1 MNNEQLWTVFLN
13 YIKTELDNSL
23 SFDTWFANTK
33 LISIENGI
41 TTILVPTVVHIRYLN
56 SVYMTLM
63 ESCFNRVFNTNTS
76 FNFIVEENR
85 DDDFNDINNNI
96 NLISSSENVRN
107 HKNANLNPKY
117 TFNSFIVG
125 DSNKIASSVA
135 VAVAEQPGKQFN
147 PLFIYGKSGLGKTH
161 LMQAIGNY
169 VLENSMDNV
178 LYVNSNTF
186 LEEFVDSIKEQG
198 NTFKEKYRNVDVLII
213 DDIQFLAKAD
223 KTQEEFFH
231 TFNILHQNNKQ
242 IVISSDR
249 SPDDLKTLE
258 ERLRTRFNWGIS
270 VNINPPELELRKQI
284 LKRKLIEL
292 EVDTIINDEIVDY
305 IANRATNDVREL
317 EGTLKNL
324 LANAAILGNGISI
337 DLEFAINCLKNT
349 NTVVK
354 SKKRN
359 VDNIISV
366 VANTF
371 GVSSDEIKSKSRKK
385 EIIFPRQ
392 VAMYLSR
399 EMTELSFQKIGLYFG
414 NKNHSTVMSS
424 CEKISDLIKSDE
436 HLSSTIYSIKEKI

>member
-13 YIKTELDNSL
+13 YIKTELNNSL

-96 NLISSSENVRN
+96 DLINSSENVRN

-324 LANAAILGNGISI
+324 LANAAILGNGTSI

>member
-1 MNNEQLWTVFLN
+1 MNNEQLWSVFLSN
-13 YIKTELDNSL
+13 IKEELDNPL
-23 SFDTWFANTK
+23 SFNTWFAETK
-33 LISIENGI
+33 LISIENGV

-56 SVYMTLM
+56 SVYMHLM
-63 ESCFNRVFNTNTS
+63 ESCFNKVFNTNTS
-76 FNFIVEENR
+76 FNFIVKEKR
-85 DDDFNDINNNI
+85 DSDFNVFNNI
-96 NLISSSENVRN
+96 DLVNDTTSNIRN
-107 HKNANLNPKY
+107 HKAANLNPKY
-117 TFNSFIVG
+117 TFDSFIVG
-125 DSNKIASSVA
+125 ESNKIASSVA

-169 VLENSMDNV
+169 VLTNSMENV

-186 LEEFVDSIKEQG
+186 LEEFIDSIKET
-198 NTFKEKYRNVDVLII
+198 NNSFKEKYRNVDVLII
-213 DDIQFLAKAD
+213 DDIQFLANAD

-242 IVISSDR
+242 IIISSDR

-284 LKRKLIEL
+284 LNRKLSEL
-292 EVDTIINDEIVDY
+292 DVDTIISDDVVDY
-305 IANRATNDVREL
+305 IASRATHDVREL

-324 LANAAILGNGISI
+324 LANATIMGDGTAI
-337 DLEFAINCLKNT
+337 DLDFAINCLKNSS
-349 NTVVK
+349 TVVK

-359 VDNIISV
+359 VDNIINA
-366 VANTF
+366 VAKTF
-371 GVSSDEIKSKSRKK
+371 GVSSDEIISDSRKR
-385 EIIFPRQ
+385 EIIVPRQ
-392 VAMYLSR
+392 IAMYLSR

-424 CEKISDLIKSDE
+424 CKKISDLIKTDE
-436 HLSSTIYSIKEKI
+436 HLSSTIVNIKEKI

>member
-1 MNNEQLWTVFLN
+1 MDNEQLWSVFLSN
-13 YIKTELDNSL
+13 IKNELNNSH
-23 SFDTWFANTK
+23 SFDIWFLDTK

-41 TTILVPTVVHIRYLN
+41 TTVLVPTAVHIRYLN
-56 SVYMTLM
+56 TVYIQLM
-63 ESCFNRVFNTNTS
+63 ENAFNKVFNTNTS
-76 FNFIVEENR
+76 FYFISEESH
-85 DDDFNDINNNI
+85 DDDFNVINDIDLTDNT
-96 NLISSSENVRN
+96 ENVRN
-107 HKNANLNPKY
+107 HRAANLNPKY
-117 TFNSFIVG
+117 TFDTFIVG
-125 DSNKIASSVA
+125 ESNKVASSVA
-135 VAVAEQPGKQFN
+135 AAVAEQPGKQFN

-169 VLENSMDNV
+169 VLKNSMENV

-186 LEEFVDSIKEQG
+186 LEEFVDSIKESG
-198 NTFKEKYRNVDVLII
+198 NSFKEKYRNIDVLII
-213 DDIQFLAKAD
+213 DDIQFLANAD

-231 TFNILHQNNKQ
+231 TFNVLHQNNKQ
-242 IVISSDR
+242 IIISSDR

-284 LKRKLIEL
+284 LKSKLSEL
-292 EVDTIINDEIVDY
+292 EVDSIISDDVIDY

-324 LANAAILGNGISI
+324 LATATILGNGIDI
-337 DLEFAINCLKNT
+337 DLDFAINCLKNT

-359 VDNIISV
+359 VDNIINV
-366 VANTF
+366 VAKTF
-371 GVSSDEIKSKSRKK
+371 GVSSDEIISKSRKR

-392 VAMYLSR
+392 IAMYLAR
-399 EMTELSFQKIGLYFG
+399 EMTDLSFQKIGLYFG

-424 CEKISDLIKSDE
+424 CEKVSQLIKTDE
-436 HLSSTIYSIKEKI
+436 HLSTTIYKIKENI